1 MTDTMFVAV
10 MSLVG
15 TLIGTLGGILASS
28 KLTNWRLQ
36 KLEEKVD
43 KHNSIMERTCI
54 LERDAARMQQDI
66 NRLKGD

>member
-1 MTDTMFVAV
+1 MSEAMFVAI

-15 TLIGTLGGILASS
+15 TLIGTLGGIIASS
-28 KLTNWRLQ
+28 RLTGWRLQ

-54 LERDAARMQQDI
+54 LERDMARLQKDYDQ
-66 NRLKGD
+66 LKGD

>member
-15 TLIGTLGGILASS
+15 TLIGSLGGIIASS
-28 KLTNWRLQ
+28 RLTSWRLQ

-43 KHNSIMERTCI
+43 THNRVMERTCI
-54 LERDAARMQQDI
+54 LERDVARMQKDFES
-66 NRLKGD
+66 LKGD

>member
-43 KHNSIMERTCI
+43 RHNSLMERTCI

-66 NRLKGD
+66 DRLKGD

>member
-43 KHNSIMERTCI
+43 KHNSLMERTCI
-54 LERDAARMQQDI
+54 LERDMARLQKDHE
-66 NRLKGD
+66 NTRGD

>member
-1 MTDTMFVAV
+1 MSDTMFVAV

-54 LERDAARMQQDI
+54 IERDIARMQKDYD
-66 NRLKGD
+66 RLKGD

>member
-15 TLIGTLGGILASS
+15 TLIGALGGILASS

-43 KHNSIMERTCI
+43 KHNSLMERTCI
-54 LERDAARMQQDI
+54 LERDMARMQKDHE
-66 NRLKGD
+66 NTRGD

>member
-1 MTDTMFVAV
+1 MFVAV

-43 KHNSIMERTCI
+43 KHNSL
-54 LERDAARMQQDI
+54 LERMTCAEKDI
-66 NRLKGD
+66 QRLDGEVRALKDSVE

>member
-43 KHNSIMERTCI
+43 KHNCLIERTYK
-54 LERDAARMQQDI
+54 LEGRVDA
-66 NRLKGD
+66 LEKGE